1 MYGRYVALREKKG
14 VTDYRV
20 AVETGITKSTFSDW
34 KSGRSVPKADKLLSL
49 AKYFGSRNFVVDA
62 TFLYLVASTLNGI
75 QNAFKW
81 NTVISDF
88 W

>member
-1 MYGRYVALREKKG
+1 MRKYDQSFLLVRHGNIVSLIFYSYDLSDILTGRNFRMAERF
-14 VTDYRV
+14 RV
-20 AVETGITKSTFSDW
+20 EH
-34 KSGRSVPKADKLLSL
+34 RSIIKV
-49 AKYFGSRNFVVDA
+49 GSRNFVVDA

>member
-1 MYGRYVALREKKG
+1 MFRNLEAEQARKGLTDQEVANKLGISRVSYGNKK
-14 VTDYRV
+14 
-20 AVETGITKSTFSDW
+20 
-34 KSGRSVPKADKLLSL
+34 KSGK
-49 AKYFGSRNFVVDA
+49 FGSRNFVVDA

>member
-1 MYGRYVALREKKG
+1 MVAG
-14 VTDYRV
+14 IV
-20 AVETGITKSTFSDW
+20 AVVVVGLIAVNLLGHPSTKNLD
-34 KSGRSVPKADKLLSL
+34 VEEL
-49 AKYFGSRNFVVDA
+49 AQEYFENNGSRNFVVDA

>member
-1 MYGRYVALREKKG
+1 MLVKELISRI
-14 VTDYRV
+14 D
-20 AVETGITKSTFSDW
+20 TKDTPIF
-34 KSGRSVPKADKLLSL
+34 
-49 AKYFGSRNFVVDA
+49 FGSRNFVVDA